1 MQSRGRV
8 LNFTLGR
15 FKRLIRSPVALWFSG
30 IIFSILMIIML
41 MILLLNID
49 VTGLDDLLADI
60 PLYATGVRDVS
71 R

>member
-15 FKRLIRSPVALWFSG
+15 SKRLIRSPVVLWFSG
-30 IIFSILMIIML
+30 IIFAILMIIML

-60 PLYATGVRDVS
+60 PLYTTGVRDVS